1 MLEVVE
7 TADEA
12 LLETFAATAKDELEA
27 VAAAEAVLLA
37 DAKAVLETFAA
48 VAKAVLE
55 EAAAAEALL
64 ETAAGWAEMM
74 LLLLETFRLLPFQC
88 TSRVNFEPIL
98 HYLLWVSL

>member
-27 VAAAEAVLLA
+27 VVAAEAVLLA

-64 ETAAGWAEMM
+64 ESAAGWAEMM
-74 LLLLETFRLLPFQC
+74 LLILLTFRLLPFQC